1 MKDCRIEPL
10 TTANISVESGN
21 ICCAHVP
28 GTSYQTFFFG
38 YNSLSPGQQEIVEAA
53 LQKPD
58 MMIVMPTGSGK
69 SFCFQ
74 LLALLKPGLTVVIS
88 PLIALMQYQTVAVSH

>member
-53 LQKPD
+53 LQKRD
-58 MMIVMPTGSGK
+58 MMILMLTGSGK
-69 SFCFQ
+69 SLYFQ
-74 LLALLKPGLTVVIS
+74 LRTQLKPGLTVVVS
-88 PLIALMQYQTVAVSH
+88 PLIAVMQYQIVALR